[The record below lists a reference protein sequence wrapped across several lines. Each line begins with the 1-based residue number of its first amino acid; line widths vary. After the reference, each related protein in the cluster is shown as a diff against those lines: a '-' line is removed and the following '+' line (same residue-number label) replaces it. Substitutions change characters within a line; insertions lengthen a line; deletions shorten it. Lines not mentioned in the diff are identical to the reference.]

1 MGDKLLDMVNSWAE
15 EYGVLKSGTLIVA
28 GVSGGADSVCLLDI
42 LHRLGKTKGFS
53 VVAVHVNHMLRGLE
67 ADEDENF
74 VRELCNRY
82 GIPLKV
88 FREDVAAYA
97 EKNSCS
103 VEEAGRIVRYSSME
117 KVLKEQGAAY
127 IAVAH
132 HRDDQAETVFLNIL
146 RGTGLDGLCGMSDI
160 NGRIIRPLLRA
171 GRSEIMEYIERN
183 GLSFRTDSSN
193 YENIYL
199 RNVIRNVIFPE
210 IKNRTGTDISARLVR
225 MQELLRADRDFLNL
239 FAEKEF
245 NDILVLEN
253 DEKVVLKRDK
263 LKKIHPAVSGRII
276 RIAWERVSG
285 SLRRLE
291 SVHVNSILNII
302 SKDGNRTAELPQGI
316 KVIAEY
322 DRVEFSAESKREK
335 AELPVYKI
343 SVPSVA
349 EFPGFNIR
357 VETEIFTRNEY
368 VEKFGRIKKTKE
380 NSLIQLFDYDKIKEG
395 IYIRVRMPGDVFHPY
410 NSSGKKK
417 LKEFFIDQKIPKN
430 IRGNIPLLADGKNII
445 WVVGYRT
452 ADNYKI
458 DDSTETIL
466 YVNITLHENKTFKK

>member
-1 MGDKLLDMVNSWAE
+1 
-15 EYGVLKSGTLIVA
+15 
-28 GVSGGADSVCLLDI
+28 
-42 LHRLGKTKGFS
+42 
-53 VVAVHVNHMLRGLE
+53 
-67 ADEDENF
+67 
-74 VRELCNRY
+74 
-82 GIPLKV
+82 
-88 FREDVAAYA
+88 
-97 EKNSCS
+97 
-103 VEEAGRIVRYSSME
+103 
-117 KVLKEQGAAY
+117 
-127 IAVAH
+127 
-132 HRDDQAETVFLNIL
+132 
-146 RGTGLDGLCGMSDI
+146 
-160 NGRIIRPLLRA
+160 
-171 GRSEIMEYIERN
+171 
-183 GLSFRTDSSN
+183 
-193 YENIYL
+193 
-199 RNVIRNVIFPE
+199 
-210 IKNRTGTDISARLVR
+210 

-239 FAEKEF
+239 YAEKEF

-368 VEKFGRIKKTKE
+368 VEKFGRIKKNKGK
-380 NSLIQLFDYDKIKEG
+380 Q
-395 IYIRVRMPGDVFHPY
+395 PY
-410 NSSGKKK
+410 SV
-417 LKEFFIDQKIPKN
+417 I
-430 IRGNIPLLADGKNII
+430 
-445 WVVGYRT
+445 
-452 ADNYKI
+452 
-458 DDSTETIL
+458 
-466 YVNITLHENKTFKK
+466 